1 MFTVSKMA
9 ARQEEEEEEEEEDT
23 DVDVQ
28 YVIYSR
34 STTRGRK

>member
-1 MFTVSKMA
+1 MA
-9 ARQEEEEEEEEEDT
+9 ARQEEEEEEEEEEDT

>member
-1 MFTVSKMA
+1 MA